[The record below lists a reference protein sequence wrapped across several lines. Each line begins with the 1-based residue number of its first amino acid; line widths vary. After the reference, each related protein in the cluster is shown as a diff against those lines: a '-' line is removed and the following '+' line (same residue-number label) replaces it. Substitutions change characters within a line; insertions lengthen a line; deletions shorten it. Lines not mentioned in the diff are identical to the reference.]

1 MKNENVESPEVFP
14 VGAAV
19 SPDDCQVMS
28 GASTDSANDLATALA
43 MMHVTLESTTDAIF
57 VTDEEKHVREFNEKY
72 VTFWRIP
79 PHMMVSAN
87 ATELWDY
94 ISPQLKDPAEYLA
107 RVHEIVASSAP
118 ETFDVLELKDG
129 RVFERNSAVQLI
141 KQRSVGRV
149 WSFRDITR
157 RKRAQDALAN
167 EKRVLEKIASGASLE
182 TVLAVLVRGVEAQS
196 CDGMMCTVLIFDEAA
211 QCLRHGAAP
220 SVPAEYNRIVDGIG
234 IGPCVGSCGSAAYKR
249 EPVFATDIATDPHWA
264 DYVELA
270 ATFGLGSCCSTPVF
284 SSDGILLGTVAMYYR
299 RPHEPSAHD
308 RELIRMATH
317 LAGIVIE
324 RARAVEQLRVAKVA
338 AEQRAQEIEE
348 RDREIRQKNEQMET
362 DLRMATELQQALM
375 PSTYPTFPA
384 DAAAGATKL
393 RFCHRYLPATLMG
406 GDFFHIAR
414 LNEDTAAICI
424 CDVMGHGVRAA
435 LITAMMRAMIETH
448 SVEAAEPGR
457 LLTQLNSEFT
467 GILKQTGTL
476 VFVTVL
482 YFVINIKTGT
492 ARFARAGHP
501 PPLQVRRSSDEV
513 QTIMMGTDSAGPA
526 IGIIRNAQFKTTEMK
541 LAPGDFLLFYTD
553 GIIEVQA
560 RDGSQFGV
568 KGLRDSIRSNLDQ
581 PTESLLDAIVSDV
594 YKFGDST
601 VLTDDACLVAAELS
615 AN

>member
-1 MKNENVESPEVFP
+1 MSMQATAQRPDEVSLVAIDLTPPVRAESIDLRALIGHRTATQAGASVESVADTFKSGSVNFVAVLE
-14 VGAAV
+14 GQRLLGMCSRQDIAALLGGRYGF
-19 SPDDCQVMS
+19 SLWARKPIRDHLCK
-28 GASTDSANDLATALA
+28 
-43 MMHVTLESTTDAIF
+43 
-57 VTDEEKHVREFNEKY
+57 EEK
-72 VTFWRIP
+72 RIK
-79 PHMMVSAN
+79 V
-87 ATELWDY
+87 ATP
-94 ISPQLKDPAEYLA
+94 IG
-107 RVHEIVASSAP
+107 
-118 ETFDVLELKDG
+118 DVL
-129 RVFERNSAVQLI
+129 R
-141 KQRSVGRV
+141 
-149 WSFRDITR
+149 T
-157 RKRAQDALAN
+157 
-167 EKRVLEKIASGASLE
+167 
-182 TVLAVLVRGVEAQS
+182 
-196 CDGMMCTVLIFDEAA
+196 
-211 QCLRHGAAP
+211 
-220 SVPAEYNRIVDGIG
+220 
-234 IGPCVGSCGSAAYKR
+234 
-249 EPVFATDIATDPHWA
+249 VFARPDENFYD
-264 DYVELA
+264 DVLLVDESSG
-270 ATFGLGSCCSTPVF
+270 FLGFIGTETLFKVQNA
-284 SSDGILLGTVAMYYR
+284 LLLTNI
-299 RPHEPSAHD
+299 
-308 RELIRMATH
+308 REL
-317 LAGIVIE
+317 
-324 RARAVEQLRVAKVA
+324 
-338 AEQRAQEIEE
+338 EE

-448 SVEAAEPGR
+448 SVEAPEPGR
-457 LLTQLNSEFT
+457 LFTQLNSEFT

-513 QTIMMGTDSAGPA
+513 QTIMMGADSVGPA

-568 KGLRDSIRSNLDQ
+568 KGLRESIRSNLDQ
-581 PTESLLDAIVSDV
+581 PTESLLDAIVCDV